1 MQEPDRL
8 RRPVPERTKPHRGIL
23 GALIQKDGTTMASPL
38 EPSTVQGSHPLTPG
52 HQADPPEEGVT
63 RDAADFISEGVR
75 AASKV
80 ADAHILEGQQT
91 AQSLGASVL
100 RGITRQKD
108 AGNLLG
114 NLTSAYSDLAAV
126 WMEVAQAIAGQ
137 ITEGKPAAPETTAPA
152 AHEKPPASIAL
163 VLDCARR
170 VETRLDMFRSVSNV
184 LPQPLV
190 SSDAEISARVSG
202 VSFTQGQGG
211 QAGIL
216 HVLVPADATP
226 GRYYALL
233 LDAASMSPA
242 GALSLRLF
250 DDEEGPVK
258 SEF

>member
-8 RRPVPERTKPHRGIL
+8 RRPVPERTRPHRGIL
-23 GALIQKDGTTMASPL
+23 GALAQRDGATMVSNSENPAD
-38 EPSTVQGSHPLTPG
+38 QGSHPLTPG
-52 HQADPPEEGVT
+52 HYADAADEGVT

-75 AASKV
+75 AASDV
-80 ADAHILEGQQT
+80 ADAHILKGQQT

-108 AGNLLG
+108 VGNLLG
-114 NLTSAYSDLAAV
+114 NLTGAYSDLTAV
-126 WMEVAQAIAGQ
+126 WMEVAQAIATQ
-137 ITEGKPAAPETTAPA
+137 IAERKPGAPETTPPA
-152 AHEKPPASIAL
+152 ANESLPASIAL

-170 VETRLDMFRSVSNV
+170 VETRLDMFRSVSDV

-190 SSDAEISARVSG
+190 SSDAGISARISG
-202 VSFTQGQGG
+202 VDFTPGQEG

-216 HVLVPADATP
+216 HVRVPADATP

-250 DDEEGPVK
+250 DDQEGAVR